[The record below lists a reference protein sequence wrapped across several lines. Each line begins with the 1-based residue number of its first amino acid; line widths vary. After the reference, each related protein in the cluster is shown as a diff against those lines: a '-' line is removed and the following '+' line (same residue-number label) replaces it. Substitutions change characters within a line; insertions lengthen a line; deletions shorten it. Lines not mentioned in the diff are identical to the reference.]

1 MFTFTAARLPAGS
14 QSRRC
19 YLHLKK
25 RARSDSKTSQES
37 QHNTSARDN
46 CPPPHPHPPKRKKKR
61 YLARAK
67 SFIRNRSGDQVEL
80 RRPFTAQGDAG
91 VDLTSLSCHAKM
103 LTVSVTVHLAR
114 VHGVYT
120 CPEPISVSSPAVF
133 PLFFYFDF
141 ETGGFSKRNYAQ
153 KTSFRRHQ
161 STRLRQ
167 LPVDPPVNITPMVK
181 GRGVC
186 GPRTP
191 LNLKKKTRRP
201 RHATHRPDKAPT

>member
-1 MFTFTAARLPAGS
+1 MLPSPKKARKVRLENEPGIPA
-14 QSRRC
+14 Q
-19 YLHLKK
+19 HLCARQLSTPTSPPTKK
-25 RARSDSKTSQES
+25 
-37 QHNTSARDN
+37 
-46 CPPPHPHPPKRKKKR
+46 KKKR

-133 PLFFYFDF
+133 PLFF
-141 ETGGFSKRNYAQ
+141 TLTLKRADSPSVI
-153 KTSFRRHQ
+153 T
-161 STRLRQ
+161 LRKH
-167 LPVDPPVNITPMVK
+167 PSVAIKAPGYVNS
-181 GRGVC
+181 
-186 GPRTP
+186 P
-191 LNLKKKTRRP
+191 LTRR
-201 RHATHRPDKAPT
+201 